1 LTSGMARLVGST
13 MAKFKVGDL
22 VQLQDAADEDRDI
35 GIVTDLSPRMAHV
48 VSHGRTHVVQV
59 YWPKLNESD
68 WEYDFF
74 LKKLEEEDLTKNK
87 K

>member
-1 LTSGMARLVGST
+1 
-13 MAKFKVGDL
+13 
-22 VQLQDAADEDRDI
+22 
-35 GIVTDLSPRMAHV
+35 MAHV

>member
-1 LTSGMARLVGST
+1 MPTR
-13 MAKFKVGDL
+13 FEVGDL
-22 VQLQDAADEDRDI
+22 VRLRDSADKERDI
-35 GIVTDLSPRMAHV
+35 GIITGVSPRMAHV
-48 VSHGRTHVVQV
+48 VSHGRTNVVQV

-74 LKKLEEEDLTKNK
+74 LQKIEEELLTKDK

>member
-1 LTSGMARLVGST
+1 MNK
-13 MAKFKVGDL
+13 KFKVGDL
-22 VQLQDAADEDRDI
+22 VQLQDAADKDRDI

-48 VSHGRTHVVQV
+48 VGHGSAHIVQV
-59 YWPKLNESD
+59 YWPKINDSD

-74 LKKLEEEDLTKNK
+74 LKKIDESNLTENK

>member
-1 LTSGMARLVGST
+1 MT
-13 MAKFKVGDL
+13 MFKIGDL
-22 VQLQDAADEDRDI
+22 VQLQDPADKDRDI
-35 GIVTDLSPRMAHV
+35 VIITGVSPHTSHV
-48 VSHGRTHVVQV
+48 VSHGQANVVEV

-74 LKKLEEEDLTKNK
+74 LKKLEEEDLTKDK